1 MQKKIIALGLFALSS
16 AAHAGGYLGV
26 GLGQSSTDVTPYYYF
41 PGDTVS
47 VSDSDDAF
55 KFFGGYEF
63 NENVAIE
70 GGYTRFGEFTVDYA
84 DSLGVYFTET
94 RELSAFYV
102 AAVGTIPLGPV
113 SLFGK
118 AGLANWWADYSESAS
133 WWSWSDS
140 ATGIDPVVGFGAKID
155 LGETFALRG
164 EFERYMDVGDA
175 DLADRS
181 DIDVL
186 SVNAVLK
193 F

>member
-1 MQKKIIALGLFALSS
+1 MQKKILALGLLALSS

-26 GLGQSSTDVTPYYYF
+26 GLGQSSTDVTPFYYA
-41 PGDTVS
+41 PTSVVTVS
-47 VSDSDDAF
+47 DTDDAF
-55 KFFGGYEF
+55 KFFGGYAF

-84 DSLGVYFTET
+84 DAWGVHLTET
-94 RELSAFYV
+94 REISAFYV

-118 AGLANWWADYSESAS
+118 AGLANWWADYSEYDG
-133 WWSWSDS
+133 WLWSDT
-140 ATGIDPVVGFGAKID
+140 ATGIDPVVGFGVKIE
-155 LGETFALRG
+155 LGDTFALRG

-186 SVNAVLK
+186 SINAVLK